1 MTSQVSQQL
10 REHVLTFMRA
20 LPVPDQSSDPDA
32 IQRADGVSEFG
43 LHWQLRG
50 SPLEGVV
57 ASFSD
62 RDDVIEFGLLE
73 RDGDLSTNI
82 LHATIVLDDSDAQL
96 NCMSEV
102 SSEFNFDAYITPD
115 RLARLQDSLAFFES
129 AIRDLAA

>member
-1 MTSQVSQQL
+1 MTSPVSQQL
-10 REHVLTFMRA
+10 RRHVLNFMSA
-20 LPVPDQSSDPDA
+20 LPLPAQSSDPESF
-32 IQRADGVSEFG
+32 QRTDGVMEFG

-50 SPLEGVV
+50 TPSEGVF

-73 RDGDLSTNI
+73 RDGDVATNI

-102 SSEFNFDAYITPD
+102 NTEFNFDAYITPD
-115 RLARLQDSLAFFES
+115 KLDQLRASLAFFES
-129 AIRDLAA
+129 AVRDVSH